1 MPRVQICAVFASAL
15 VAAMSGCGQSNG
27 LYPVYGQVK
36 YKGEPAVGAT
46 VSFYPKSPA
55 GPQVQVARA
64 EVESDGS
71 FRLDSGDLGSGAAP
85 GQYAVLVEWRQ
96 GPLRTHRLDTARSVG
111 KAAAREGKP
120 LLIADDRLKGR
131 YFDIVHPRLDAEVKA
146 GSNNLPPFELTD

>member
-1 MPRVQICAVFASAL
+1 MTRVMVSAWVASAF
-15 VAAMSGCGQSNG
+15 AAVLSGCGESNG
-27 LYPVYGQVK
+27 LFPVYGQVK

-46 VSFYPKSPA
+46 ISFYPK
-55 GPQVQVARA
+55 GPDTSRDQIPRA

-71 FRLDSGDLGSGAAP
+71 FRLVSGDLGSGAAP

-96 GPLRTHRLDTARSVG
+96 GPLRTHRVDTARTVG

-131 YFDIVHPRLDAEVKA
+131 YFDIAHPRLVAEVKP
-146 GSNNLPPFELTD
+146 GSNTLPPFELAD